1 MMAHKS
7 AQSALEFFV
16 ILGVVVLFLAGI
28 GQMSFSLRGIGQLG
42 RDVVISNH
50 LAHVMANIIN
60 EVYLAGDGTQK
71 MLDLTEVRLGP
82 TVNITTGPGS
92 ISVATGRARSERV
105 IIPTN
110 VTMASFNATTVRIT
124 NDEGVI
130 LFDVLS

>member
-1 MMAHKS
+1 MAHKS